1 MQQQRKLKGQIY
13 SVRRLKLWLRW
24 KGRSVRASR
33 VSGRDKHALHKQ
45 AKHRVQA
52 TRVWWKP
59 PKVDQSLSEIDVRSV
74 LLGTRATKDVL
85 SLFFFCSSPIITVEL
100 SLLLPSRSP
109 SEYRRVSPPVC
120 SNNRLTSPMV
130 KVRDDRIL
138 SSQMGLPGPKNKWRH
153 YEQLD
158 DHIPS

>member
-1 MQQQRKLKGQIY
+1 MSIWQSYYILYYVKKKVFCKKNTMLWILKMQQQRNSRDKYIRCAIHQKKKKNIY

-24 KGRSVRASR
+24 KWRSVRASR

-74 LLGTRATKDVL
+74 LLGTRATKSVL
-85 SLFFFCSSPIITVEL
+85 SLSSFFV
-100 SLLLPSRSP
+100 LL
-109 SEYRRVSPPVC
+109 
-120 SNNRLTSPMV
+120 
-130 KVRDDRIL
+130 
-138 SSQMGLPGPKNKWRH
+138 Q
-153 YEQLD
+153 
-158 DHIPS
+158 